1 MSFKR
6 KNTTATASGWPG
18 FTPEALVLAACL
30 VLFPAGGASASG
42 MVEVSAGPFLAGDGA
57 GGGVREAVLPAF
69 FIDRDEVTN
78 REFAKRFPAHAYPE
92 GAAEHP
98 ASGMTWQEAGD
109 YCAALGKRL
118 PRPDE
123 WEKAARGG
131 DGRLYPWGDRHPKK
145 TFHPF
150 FSGVVKRRAGLD
162 RLDVSV
168 YGPRAMAGSLWE
180 WTDEEREGRKA
191 ARGGLWTLHL
201 DHEYSKIFE
210 RIFLSPGERFIFVGF
225 RCARGA
231 P

>member
-1 MSFKR
+1 M
-6 KNTTATASGWPG
+6 
-18 FTPEALVLAACL
+18 PEALALAAWL
-30 VLFPAGGASASG
+30 MLLSAVGGAHASG
-42 MVEVSAGPFLAGDGA
+42 MVPVSAGSFLKGGAEAGA
-57 GGGVREAVLPAF
+57 REAMLPAF

-92 GAAEHP
+92 GAADHP

-109 YCAALGKRL
+109 FCAALGKRL
-118 PRPDE
+118 PGPDE
-123 WEKAARGG
+123 WEKAARGD

-150 FSGVVKRRAGLD
+150 FSGVVKRRAGRD

-168 YGPRAMAGSLWE
+168 YGARAMAGSLWE
-180 WTDEEREGRKA
+180 WTGEEREGRKA

-201 DHEYSKIFE
+201 DHEYSKTFE
-210 RIFLSPGERFIFVGF
+210 RIFLPPDDRFIFVGF